1 NLCRRVGGVMNELIS
16 MVSKFAPAIGTA
28 LGGPLGGMAVSALAS
43 RFGVEDEVKAVTA
56 AIKADPEA
64 AMKLKQ
70 LEVEKFKAVLADK
83 ANARDREAAIVTSEK
98 APLINKLVSPL
109 LAVIVVTAWVGI
121 QYTLLNTTVPA
132 EMRELVA
139 RVLGTLDG
147 ALMVIL
153 SYYFGASTKE

>member
-1 NLCRRVGGVMNELIS
+1 MNELIT

-28 LGGPLGGMAVSALAS
+28 LGGRLGGMAVSALAE
-43 RFGVEDEVKAVTA
+43 RFGVEDEVEAVTK
-56 AIKADPEA
+56 AIKGDPEA
-64 AMKLKQ
+64 AMKLKE
-70 LEVEKFKAVLADK
+70 LEIQKFKAILEDK
-83 ANARDREAAIVTSEK
+83 DSARGREVSIATNEK
-98 APLINKLVSPL
+98 APLLSKLISPA
-109 LAVIVVTAWVGI
+109 LALIVVVAWVGI
-121 QYTLLNTTVPA
+121 QFTLLNTTVPQ

>member
-1 NLCRRVGGVMNELIS
+1 MNDLIS

-28 LGGPLGGMAVSALAS
+28 LGGPLGGLAVSAIAEKL
-43 RFGVEDEVKAVTA
+43 GVADTVEEVTK
-56 AIKADPEA
+56 AIKTDPESA
-64 AMKLKQ
+64 IKLQQ
-70 LEVEKFKAVLADK
+70 LENEKFKAVLADK
-83 ANARDREAAIVTSEK
+83 DSARNREATIATSEK
-98 APLINKLVSPL
+98 APLINKLVSPI
-109 LAVIVVTAWVGI
+109 LALIVVSAWVGI
-121 QYTLLNTTVPA
+121 QYTLLNTTVPQ

>member
-1 NLCRRVGGVMNELIS
+1 MNDLIS

-28 LGGPLGGMAVSALAS
+28 LGGPLGGLAVSAIAERL
-43 RFGVEDEVKAVTA
+43 GVKDEVEAVTK

-64 AMKLKQ
+64 ALKLQQ
-70 LEVEKFKAVLADK
+70 LENEKFKAVLADK
-83 ANARDREAAIVTSEK
+83 DSARNREATIATSEK
-98 APLINKLVSPL
+98 APLLNKLISPA
-109 LAVIVVTAWVGI
+109 LALIVVSAWVGI
-121 QYTLLNTTVPA
+121 QFILINSTVPQ

>member
-1 NLCRRVGGVMNELIS
+1 MNELIS

-28 LGGPLGGMAVSALAS
+28 LGGPLGGLAVTAIAEKL
-43 RFGVEDEVKAVTA
+43 GVEDEVEAVTK
-56 AIKADPEA
+56 AIKADPESA
-64 AMKLKQ
+64 IKLQQ
-70 LEVEKFKAVLADK
+70 LENDKFKAVLADK
-83 ANARDREAAIVTSEK
+83 DSARNREATIATSEK

-109 LAVIVVTAWVGI
+109 LAIIVVTAWVGI
-121 QYTLLNTTVPA
+121 QYTLLNTTVPQ

>member
-1 NLCRRVGGVMNELIS
+1 MNDLIT

-28 LGGPLGGMAVSALAS
+28 LGGPLGGLAVSAIAERL
-43 RFGVEDEVKAVTA
+43 GVKDEVEAVTK

-64 AMKLKQ
+64 ALKLQQ
-70 LEVEKFKAVLADK
+70 LENEKFKAVLADK
-83 ANARDREAAIVTSEK
+83 DSARNREAAIATSEK
-98 APLINKLVSPL
+98 APLLNKLISPA
-109 LAVIVVTAWVGI
+109 LALIVVSAWVGI
-121 QYTLLNTTVPA
+121 QFILINSTVPQ

-153 SYYFGASTKE
+153 SYYFGASTKD

>member
-1 NLCRRVGGVMNELIS
+1 MNDLIS

-28 LGGPLGGMAVSALAS
+28 LGGPLGGLAVSAIAERL
-43 RFGVEDEVKAVTA
+43 GVKDEVEAVTK
-56 AIKADPEA
+56 AIKADPESA
-64 AMKLKQ
+64 LKLQQ
-70 LEVEKFKAVLADK
+70 LENEKFKAVLADK
-83 ANARDREAAIVTSEK
+83 DSARNREATIATSEK
-98 APLINKLVSPL
+98 APLLNKLISPA
-109 LAVIVVTAWVGI
+109 LALIVVTAWVGI
-121 QYTLLNTTVPA
+121 QFTLINSTVPQ

>member
-1 NLCRRVGGVMNELIS
+1 MNDLIS

-28 LGGPLGGMAVSALAS
+28 LGGPLGGLAVSAIAEKL
-43 RFGVEDEVKAVTA
+43 GVADEVEAVTK
-56 AIKADPEA
+56 AIKADPESA
-64 AMKLKQ
+64 IKLQQ
-70 LEVEKFKAVLADK
+70 LENEKFKAVLADK
-83 ANARDREAAIVTSEK
+83 DSARNREATIATSDN
-98 APLINKLVSPL
+98 APLLNKLISPA
-109 LAVIVVTAWVGI
+109 LALIVVGAWVGI
-121 QYTLLNTTVPA
+121 QFILINTTVPQ

>member
-1 NLCRRVGGVMNELIS
+1 MNDLIS

-28 LGGPLGGMAVSALAS
+28 LGGPLGGLAVSAIAERL
-43 RFGVEDEVKAVTA
+43 GVKDEVEAVTK

-70 LEVEKFKAVLADK
+70 LEIDKFKAILADK
-83 ANARDREAAIVTSEK
+83 NSAREREAAIATSDK
-98 APLINKLVSPL
+98 APLINKLVSPI
-109 LAVIVVTAWVGI
+109 LALIVVAAWVGI
-121 QYTLLNTTVPA
+121 QFTLINMTIPQ

-153 SYYFGASTKE
+153 SYYFGASTKD

>member
-1 NLCRRVGGVMNELIS
+1 MNDLIS

-28 LGGPLGGMAVSALAS
+28 LGGPLGGLAVSAIAEKL
-43 RFGVEDEVKAVTA
+43 GVADEVEAITK
-56 AIKADPEA
+56 AIKADPESA
-64 AMKLKQ
+64 IKLQQ
-70 LEVEKFKAVLADK
+70 LENDKFKAVLADK
-83 ANARDREAAIVTSEK
+83 DSARNREATIATSEK
-98 APLINKLVSPL
+98 APLINKLVSPV
-109 LAVIVVTAWVGI
+109 LALIVVVAWVGI
-121 QYTLLNTTVPA
+121 QYTLLNTTVPQ

>member
-1 NLCRRVGGVMNELIS
+1 MNDLIA

-28 LGGPLGGMAVSALAS
+28 LGGPLGGLAVSAIAEKL
-43 RFGVEDEVKAVTA
+43 GVADEVEAVTK
-56 AIKADPEA
+56 AIKADPESA
-64 AMKLKQ
+64 IKLQQ
-70 LEVEKFKAVLADK
+70 LENEKFKAVLADQDS
-83 ANARDREAAIVTSEK
+83 ARNREATIATSEK
-98 APLINKLVSPL
+98 APLINKLVSPV
-109 LAVIVVTAWVGI
+109 LALIVVVAWVGI
-121 QYTLLNTTVPA
+121 QYTLLNTTVPQ

>member
-1 NLCRRVGGVMNELIS
+1 MNDLIS

-28 LGGPLGGMAVSALAS
+28 LGGPLGGLAVSAIAERL
-43 RFGVEDEVKAVTA
+43 GVKDEVEAVTK

-70 LEVEKFKAVLADK
+70 LEIEKFKAVLADK
-83 ANARDREAAIVTSEK
+83 DSARNREATIATSEK
-98 APLINKLVSPL
+98 APLLNKLISPA
-109 LAVIVVTAWVGI
+109 LALIVVSAWVGI
-121 QYTLLNTTVPA
+121 QFTLINSTVPQ

-153 SYYFGASTKE
+153 SYYFGASTKD

>member
-1 NLCRRVGGVMNELIS
+1 MNDLIA

-28 LGGPLGGMAVSALAS
+28 LGGPLGGLAVSAIAEKL
-43 RFGVEDEVKAVTA
+43 GVEDEVEAVTK

-70 LEVEKFKAVLADK
+70 LELDKFKAVLADK
-83 ANARDREAAIVTSEK
+83 DSARNREATIATSEK
-98 APLINKLVSPL
+98 APLINKLVSPV
-109 LAVIVVTAWVGI
+109 LALIVVVAWVGI
-121 QYTLLNTTVPA
+121 QYTLLNTTVPQ

-147 ALMVIL
+147 ALMLIL
-153 SYYFGASTKE
+153 SYFFGASTKE

>member
-1 NLCRRVGGVMNELIS
+1 

-28 LGGPLGGMAVSALAS
+28 LGGPLGGLAVSAIAERL
-43 RFGVEDEVKAVTA
+43 GVKDEVEAVTK

-64 AMKLKQ
+64 ALKLQQ
-70 LEVEKFKAVLADK
+70 LENEKFKAVLADK
-83 ANARDREAAIVTSEK
+83 DSARNREATIATSEK
-98 APLINKLVSPL
+98 APLLNKLISPA
-109 LAVIVVTAWVGI
+109 LALIVVSAWVGI
-121 QYTLLNTTVPA
+121 QFTLINSTVPQ

-153 SYYFGASTKE
+153 SYYFGASTKD

>member
-1 NLCRRVGGVMNELIS
+1 MNDLIA

-28 LGGPLGGMAVSALAS
+28 LGGPLGGLAVSAIAEKL
-43 RFGVEDEVKAVTA
+43 GVSDEVEAVTK

-64 AMKLKQ
+64 AIKLQ
-70 LEVEKFKAVLADK
+70 ELENDKFKAILADK
-83 ANARDREAAIVTSEK
+83 DSARNREATIATSDK
-98 APLINKLVSPL
+98 APLLNKLISPA
-109 LAVIVVTAWVGI
+109 LALIVVGAWVGI
-121 QYTLLNTTVPA
+121 QFILINTTVPQ

>member
-1 NLCRRVGGVMNELIS
+1 MNELIS

-28 LGGPLGGMAVSALAS
+28 LGGPLGGLAVSAIAEKL
-43 RFGVEDEVKAVTA
+43 GVADTIEEVTKAINTDPES
-56 AIKADPEA
+56 AIK
-64 AMKLKQ
+64 LQQ
-70 LEVEKFKAVLADK
+70 LENEKFKAVLADK
-83 ANARDREAAIVTSEK
+83 NSARNREATIATSEK

-109 LAVIVVTAWVGI
+109 LAIIVVTAWVGI

>member
-1 NLCRRVGGVMNELIS
+1 MNDLIA

-28 LGGPLGGMAVSALAS
+28 LGGPLGGLAVSAIAEKL
-43 RFGVEDEVKAVTA
+43 GVADEVEAVTK

-64 AMKLKQ
+64 AIKLQ
-70 LEVEKFKAVLADK
+70 ELENDKFKAILADK
-83 ANARDREAAIVTSEK
+83 DSARNREATIATSEK
-98 APLINKLVSPL
+98 APLINKLVSPV
-109 LAVIVVTAWVGI
+109 LALIVVVAWVGI
-121 QYTLLNTTVPA
+121 QYTLLNTTVPQ

>member
-1 NLCRRVGGVMNELIS
+1 MNDLIA

-28 LGGPLGGMAVSALAS
+28 LGGPLGGLAVSAIAEKV
-43 RFGVEDEVKAVTA
+43 GVEDEVEAVTK

-70 LEVEKFKAVLADK
+70 LELDKFKAVLADK
-83 ANARDREAAIVTSEK
+83 DSARNREATIATSEK
-98 APLINKLVSPL
+98 APLINKLVSPV
-109 LAVIVVTAWVGI
+109 LALIVVVAWVGI
-121 QYTLLNTTVPA
+121 QYTLLNTTVPQ

-147 ALMVIL
+147 ALMLIL
-153 SYYFGASTKE
+153 SYFFGASTKE

>member
-1 NLCRRVGGVMNELIS
+1 MNELLGLVKNI
-16 MVSKFAPAIGTA
+16 APSIATA
-28 LGGPLGGMAVSALAS
+28 LGSPLAGMAVSALAE
-43 RFGVEDEVKAVTA
+43 RFGVEDEVEAVTK

-64 AMKLKQ
+64 AIKLKQ
-70 LEVEKFKAVLADK
+70 LEIDKFKAVLADK
-83 ANARDREAAIVTSEK
+83 DSARNREATIATSEK

-109 LAVIVVTAWVGI
+109 LALIVVVAWVGI
-121 QYTLLNTTVPA
+121 QYTLLNTTVPQ

>member
-1 NLCRRVGGVMNELIS
+1 MNDLIA

-28 LGGPLGGMAVSALAS
+28 LGGPLGGLAVSAIAEKL
-43 RFGVEDEVKAVTA
+43 GVADEVEAVTK

-70 LEVEKFKAVLADK
+70 LELDKFKAVLADK
-83 ANARDREAAIVTSEK
+83 DSARNREATIATSDK
-98 APLINKLVSPL
+98 APLLNKLISPA
-109 LAVIVVTAWVGI
+109 LALIVVGAWVGI
-121 QYTLLNTTVPA
+121 QFILINTTVPQ

>member
-1 NLCRRVGGVMNELIS
+1 MNDLIL

-28 LGGPLGGMAVSALAS
+28 LGGPLGGLAVSAIAERL
-43 RFGVEDEVKAVTA
+43 GVKDEVEAVTK

-70 LEVEKFKAVLADK
+70 LEIEKFKAVLADK
-83 ANARDREAAIVTSEK
+83 DSARNREATIATSEK
-98 APLINKLVSPL
+98 APLLNKLISPA
-109 LAVIVVTAWVGI
+109 LALIVVSAWVGI
-121 QYTLLNTTVPA
+121 QFTLINSTVPQ

-153 SYYFGASTKE
+153 SYYFGASTKD

>member
-1 NLCRRVGGVMNELIS
+1 MNDLIS

-28 LGGPLGGMAVSALAS
+28 LGGPLGGLAVSAIAERL
-43 RFGVEDEVKAVTA
+43 GVKDEVEAVTK

-64 AMKLKQ
+64 ALKLQQ
-70 LEVEKFKAVLADK
+70 LENEKFKAVLADK
-83 ANARDREAAIVTSEK
+83 DSARNREATIATSEK
-98 APLINKLVSPL
+98 APLLNKLISPA
-109 LAVIVVTAWVGI
+109 LALIVVSAWVGI
-121 QYTLLNTTVPA
+121 QFILINSTVPQ

-153 SYYFGASTKE
+153 SYYFGASTKD

>member
-1 NLCRRVGGVMNELIS
+1 MNDLIS

-28 LGGPLGGMAVSALAS
+28 LGGPLGGMAVSALAKQ
-43 RFGVEDEVKAVTA
+43 FGVADEVAAVTK
-56 AIKADPEA
+56 AIQADPEA
-64 AMKLKQ
+64 ALKLKQ
-70 LEVEKFKAVLADK
+70 LENDKFKAVLADK
-83 ANARDREAAIVTSEK
+83 ESARNREATIATSEK
-98 APLINKLVSPL
+98 APLINKLISPL
-109 LAVIVVTAWVGI
+109 LALVVVTAWVGI
-121 QYTLLNTTVPA
+121 QYTLINTTVPQ

>member
-1 NLCRRVGGVMNELIS
+1 MNDLIA

-28 LGGPLGGMAVSALAS
+28 LGGPLGGL
-43 RFGVEDEVKAVTA
+43 AVTA
-56 AIKADPEA
+56 IAERLGVADEVEAVTKAIKADPEA
-64 AMKLKQ
+64 ALKLKQ
-70 LEVEKFKAVLADK
+70 LENEKFKAVMADK
-83 ANARDREAAIVTSEK
+83 DSARNREATIATSDK
-98 APLINKLVSPL
+98 APLINKLISPA
-109 LAVIVVTAWVGI
+109 LALIVVGAWVGI
-121 QYTLLNTTVPA
+121 QFILINTTVPQ

>member
-1 NLCRRVGGVMNELIS
+1 MNDLIS

-28 LGGPLGGMAVSALAS
+28 LGGPLGGLAVSAIAEKL
-43 RFGVEDEVKAVTA
+43 GVADEVEAVTK

-70 LEVEKFKAVLADK
+70 LELDKFKAVLADK
-83 ANARDREAAIVTSEK
+83 DSARNREATIATSEK
-98 APLINKLVSPL
+98 APLINKLVSPV
-109 LAVIVVTAWVGI
+109 LALIVVVAWVGI
-121 QYTLLNTTVPA
+121 QYTLINTTVPQ

>member
-1 NLCRRVGGVMNELIS
+1 MNDLIA

-28 LGGPLGGMAVSALAS
+28 LGGPLGGLAVSAIAEKL
-43 RFGVEDEVKAVTA
+43 GVADEVEAVTK
-56 AIKADPEA
+56 AIKADPESA
-64 AMKLKQ
+64 IKLQQ
-70 LEVEKFKAVLADK
+70 LENDKFKAVLADK
-83 ANARDREAAIVTSEK
+83 DSARNREATIATSEK
-98 APLINKLVSPL
+98 APLINKLVSPV
-109 LAVIVVTAWVGI
+109 LALIVVVAWVGI
-121 QYTLLNTTVPA
+121 QYTLLNTTVPQ

>member
-1 NLCRRVGGVMNELIS
+1 MNDLIS

-28 LGGPLGGMAVSALAS
+28 LGGPLGGLAVSAIAERL
-43 RFGVEDEVKAVTA
+43 GVADTIAEVTKAIQTDPES
-56 AIKADPEA
+56 AIK
-64 AMKLKQ
+64 LQQ
-70 LEVEKFKAVLADK
+70 LENEKFKAILADK
-83 ANARDREAAIVTSEK
+83 DSARNREATIATSEK
-98 APLINKLVSPL
+98 APLLSKLVSPM
-109 LAVIVVTAWVGI
+109 LAVIVVVTWVGI
-121 QYTLLNTTVPA
+121 QFTLLNTTVPQ

>member
-1 NLCRRVGGVMNELIS
+1 MNDLIS

-28 LGGPLGGMAVSALAS
+28 LGGPLGGLAVSAIAEKL
-43 RFGVEDEVKAVTA
+43 GVADTIEEVTK
-56 AIKADPEA
+56 AIKADPESA
-64 AMKLKQ
+64 IKLQQ
-70 LEVEKFKAVLADK
+70 LENEKFKAVLADK
-83 ANARDREAAIVTSEK
+83 DSARNREATIATSEK
-98 APLINKLVSPL
+98 APLINKLVSPI
-109 LAVIVVTAWVGI
+109 LALIVVSAWVGI
-121 QYTLLNTTVPA
+121 QYTLLNTTVPQ

>member
-1 NLCRRVGGVMNELIS
+1 MNDLIS

-28 LGGPLGGMAVSALAS
+28 LGGPLGGLAVSAIAERL
-43 RFGVEDEVKAVTA
+43 GVSDEVEAVTK

-70 LEVEKFKAVLADK
+70 LEIEKFKAVLADK
-83 ANARDREAAIVTSEK
+83 DSARNREATIATSEK
-98 APLINKLVSPL
+98 APLLNKLISPA
-109 LAVIVVTAWVGI
+109 LALIVVTAWVGI
-121 QYTLLNTTVPA
+121 QFTLINSTVPQ

-153 SYYFGASTKE
+153 SYYFGASTKD